1 MQTIRVETV
10 GYQAA
15 LAIDL
20 SEEGVPV
27 RSYHTGK
34 EKFDPEVG
42 VNTLAVL
49 MEMGKLVIPSD
60 ATDALAA
67 VIAKVHDGRVYAEQT
82 GWEGQKRFLS
92 HFSFDRMIDR
102 YAQMYR
108 ELQVME
114 T

>member
-1 MQTIRVETV
+1 MAFLE
-10 GYQAA
+10 A
-15 LAIDL
+15 LAA
-20 SEEGVPV
+20 GVPTAV
-27 RSYHTGK
+27 TAVGGN
-34 EKFDPEVG
+34 PEV
-42 VNTLAVL
+42 VL
-49 MEMGKLVIPSD
+49 DGSTGWVVPSD